1 MTRWLA
7 RRLALAVLVVFGA
20 VTVAFAALQLAPGDP
35 VHAIIGTLAPS
46 RELVGQVRADLGL
59 DQPVV
64 VRYWLLLGSLAQ
76 GDLGT
81 SYQLGQPVWQLIA
94 DQLGAT
100 VELALAACALAFVA
114 AVLLAVGTAGR
125 PVLRRV
131 SATLELVAISSPS
144 YWVGV
149 VLLTVFSFR
158 LHLFPA
164 FGGTGVPG
172 LVLPAVT
179 IAVGLVGV
187 LTQVLRDELQRAL
200 GEPFVLSSR
209 ARGTGEAAVRVRH
222 ALRHALIPMATL
234 GGWTAGALLSGTVV
248 VETVFSRPGIGRLLV
263 TAVLGRDLPV
273 VIGIVVVTATLFT
286 VINLGVDL
294 LYRLIDPRLREARPC

>member
-7 RRLALAVLVVFGA
+7 GRVALAVLVVFGA
-20 VTVAFAALQLAPGDP
+20 VTATFVALQLAPGDP
-35 VHAIIGTLAPS
+35 VYAIIGTLTPS
-46 RELVGQVRADLGL
+46 HELVGQVRADLGL
-59 DQPVV
+59 DQPVL
-64 VRYWLLLGSLAQ
+64 VRYGLLLARVAR

-81 SYQLGQPVWQLIA
+81 SYQQGQPVWQLIA
-94 DQLGAT
+94 GQFGAT
-100 VELALAACALAFVA
+100 VELAVSGCTLAFVA

-131 SATLELVAISSPS
+131 SATLELVAISSPG

-149 VLLTVFSFR
+149 VLLTFFSFR
-158 LHLFPA
+158 ARLFPA
-164 FGGTGVPG
+164 VGGAGVAA
-172 LVLPAVT
+172 LVLPAIT

-187 LTQVLRDELQRAL
+187 FTQVLREELERAL
-200 GEPFVLSSR
+200 DEPFVLSSR
-209 ARGTGEAAVRVRH
+209 ARGTGETTVRVRH

-234 GGWTAGALLSGTVV
+234 GGWTMGALLSGAVV
-248 VETVFSRPGIGRLLV
+248 VETVFNRPGIGRLLV

-273 VIGIVVVTATLFT
+273 VTGVVVVAASLFT

-294 LYRLIDPRLREARPC
+294 LYRLIDPRLRPVRPC

>member
-20 VTVAFAALQLAPGDP
+20 VTVAFVALQLAPGDP
-35 VHAIIGTLAPS
+35 VYAIIGTLEPS
-46 RELVGQVRADLGL
+46 PALIGHVRADLGL
-59 DQPVV
+59 DQPVI
-64 VRYWLLLGSLAQ
+64 VRYGLLLGRLVR

-94 DQLGAT
+94 DQFGAT
-100 VELALAACALAFVA
+100 VELALAACTIAFVVS
-114 AVLLAVGTAGR
+114 VLLAVGTAGR

-149 VLLTVFSFR
+149 VLLTFFSFR
-158 LHLFPA
+158 LRLFPVA
-164 FGGTGVPG
+164 GGNGIAA

-187 LTQVLRDELQRAL
+187 FTQVLREELERAL
-200 GEPFVLSSR
+200 DEPFVLSSR
-209 ARGTGEAAVRVRH
+209 ARGTGETAVRVRH

-234 GGWTAGALLSGTVV
+234 GGWTMGALLSGAVV
-248 VETVFSRPGIGRLLV
+248 VETVFNRQGLGRLLV
-263 TAVLGRDLPV
+263 NAVLSRDLPV
-273 VIGIVVVTATLFT
+273 VTGIVVVTATLFT
-286 VINLGVDL
+286 VLNLGVDL
-294 LYRLIDPRLREARPC
+294 LYRLIDPRLRQALP